1 MPIWTGKKLNKVEI
15 GNLVARGGMAEV
27 YVGDH
32 ATLNRKVAIKI
43 MRDHMDNAGDGQARF
58 EREARVMAGLRHQNI
73 IQVYDYDVIEAQPCL
88 IMEYI
93 PGASLGAYLKA
104 LHQRGEKLSFNLI
117 AKIIKPLASAI
128 DYAHGQNIVH
138 RDIKPANVLLRSA
151 TGPIDPDK
159 PLPDDVEPILT
170 DFGLVRLLDA
180 SIQTST
186 GAISG
191 TPAYMSPEQA
201 RGDKVDSRTDIYS
214 FGVMLYEML
223 AGAVPFEAESSFG
236 LLMKHLNDPPPHIL
250 GLSSDLQAVLDR
262 ALAKD
267 PARRYANATAL
278 ADEFIAVFN
287 GQTVSADTVTQIK
300 IANLA
305 LEKKKQTVNVA
316 WLSSPLFKIGA
327 LIIVGALAVVGFI
340 SYANKSQKDKI
351 VAQVS
356 FADFNS
362 VMDKLTLATTDLGA
376 PEAEMHYEAWLLNEG
391 GETRRDIGTVNMSSG
406 HGQLSYL
413 DAEGR
418 NILAFFDQ
426 IEITLEEDG
435 QTAGQTSGE
444 VVASFTL
451 PGKALVHIK
460 HLLVNYSEAPNKS
473 ALIQG
478 LWFSADQIATT
489 ADELQKAFEENN
501 EALVRRKTEEIINQ
515 LVGSA
520 NAGLYKD
527 WDQNGKIDN
536 PGDGYGLL
544 SNGEPGYND
553 RGYIPQVI
561 SHANFAMSASDATPN
576 IKTNGQAAVISAQ
589 NMQAWSQELL
599 DKATQLQKMPYG
611 NGMAELIAEI
621 NILSKQIVLGVDKN
635 GNQIIE
641 PIAGEGAADS
651 AYEYAYN
658 MARMQLLLGAKRIPA
673 TAIP

>member
-1 MPIWTGKKLNKVEI
+1 
-15 GNLVARGGMAEV
+15 
-27 YVGDH
+27 
-32 ATLNRKVAIKI
+32 
-43 MRDHMDNAGDGQARF
+43 GDGQARF

>member
-43 MRDHMDNAGDGQARF
+43 MRDHMDHAGDGQARF

-151 TGPIDPDK
+151 TGPVDPDK